1 MNLLSLLLLSTGIFT
16 RSCTDQKIRPI
27 RDCSVFLPFDFPAQN
42 GSRESD
48 LASKFAKSTTR
59 IYDSWIM
66 SGLFG
71 RLDGRSMRIIVTLML
86 LVAALVTLLHWHQDS
101 QGQRCEIC
109 FARHLP
115 GIHVPFAAWHA

>member
-1 MNLLSLLLLSTGIFT
+1 
-16 RSCTDQKIRPI
+16 
-27 RDCSVFLPFDFPAQN
+27 
-42 GSRESD
+42 
-48 LASKFAKSTTR
+48 
-59 IYDSWIM
+59 M

-115 GIHVPFAAWHA
+115 GIHVPFAAWNAAPTRVEWWSRIEKRTNVQTASFQSKTSRAPPTASL